1 MGISSHIEKVYERAL
16 ALRQQTQETS
26 VAPELLND
34 ALQQLYFVLEELQ
47 SAYEEVEQQNQA
59 LIVAHQAL
67 ELERQRYATLF
78 ELAPDG
84 YLVTDGHGLIYHA
97 NRAAAVL
104 CGLSQDALIHK
115 PLIVFIAEADRP
127 TFQARLAAP
136 GEAQDWEITLLRRDQ
151 TRLTVAISVAVRQ
164 NAQGEA
170 LTLLWLLRDITP
182 RKQMEDQL
190 QAAHDHLER
199 QVATRTAELTA
210 ANAELQQA
218 LDHYHQAEAHIRYQ
232 AALIDQVSDAMY
244 VQDGHGRVEFWGL
257 GAEHLYGWTAAEALG
272 QSTDNLFQEDWDV
285 LRLRGSPSQPE
296 PDFWQGELNQKTQ
309 AGQSIT
315 VLSRRTSIQG
325 DTGQPPSLL
334 VMNTDIT
341 HLKLLEAQLYRTQR
355 IESLG
360 ILASGL
366 AHDLNNALTPV
377 LTAADL
383 LLLPTSAL
391 PESVSH
397 LVRLIKS
404 GGTRSVAL
412 IQQLMLFAQ
421 GTPMQRLPLW
431 LRHPLLAVAEL
442 LRPTLPRG
450 VEIVVHIPPDWP
462 HRVLAN
468 PTQLQQVF
476 MNLCLNACDAMP
488 QGGTLTLAVADD
500 WLDET
505 STQAYLGARPGR
517 YGVVTVAD
525 TGIGIEPSLI
535 DQIFDPF
542 FTTKP
547 PGQGTGLGLSTVFN
561 LVKQHGGFLR
571 VESQVGQGTT
581 FWVYLPILDTL
592 ASTLE
597 RPQSIPTHQA
607 SKLSPHP
614 PTPSP

>member
-450 VEIVVHIPPDWP
+450 VEIVVQIPPDWP

>member
-16 ALRQQTQETS
+16 VLRQQAQETS

-47 SAYEEVEQQNQA
+47 AADEEVEQQHQA
-59 LIVAHQAL
+59 LIVTHQAL

-84 YLVTDGHGLIYHA
+84 YLVTDSHGLIYHA

-136 GEAQDWEITLLRRDQ
+136 GEAQDWEITLRRRDK

-244 VQDGHGRVEFWGL
+244 VQDGQGRVEFWGL
-257 GAEHLYGWTAAEALG
+257 GAERLYGWTAAEALG

>member
-1 MGISSHIEKVYERAL
+1 MGISSHIEKVYGRAL
-16 ALRQQTQETS
+16 ALRQQAQETS

-47 SAYEEVEQQNQA
+47 AADEEVEQQHQA

-244 VQDGHGRVEFWGL
+244 VQDGQGRVEFWGL
-257 GAEHLYGWTAAEALG
+257 GAERLYGWTAAEALG

>member
-1 MGISSHIEKVYERAL
+1 MRISSHIEKVYERAL
-16 ALRQQTQETS
+16 ALRQQAQETS
-26 VAPELLND
+26 IAPELLND

-47 SAYEEVEQQNQA
+47 SADEEIQQQNQA
-59 LIVAHQAL
+59 LIAAHQAL

-84 YLVTDGHGLIYHA
+84 YLVTDRYGLIYHA

-104 CGLSQDALIHK
+104 CGMAQDYLVHK

-136 GEAQDWEITLLRRDQ
+136 GGAQDWEITLLRRDQ
-151 TRLTVAISVAVRQ
+151 TTLTVAISVAVRH
-164 NAQGEA
+164 NAQGET

-182 RKQMEDQL
+182 RKQMEQQL

-232 AALIDQVSDAMY
+232 AALIDQVSDAIY
-244 VQDGHGRVEFWGL
+244 VQDGQGRVEFWSL
-257 GAEHLYGWTAAEALG
+257 GAERLYGWTAADALG
-272 QSTDNLFQEDWDV
+272 QVVDDLFQEDWDV
-285 LRLRGSPSQPE
+285 LRLRGSPPQPE
-296 PDFWQGELNQKTQ
+296 PNFWQGELNQKTQ

-315 VLSRRTSIQG
+315 VLSRRTSIKG
-325 DTGQPPSLL
+325 DPGQTPLLL

-360 ILASGL
+360 ILASGV

-377 LTAADL
+377 LAAADM
-383 LLLPTSAL
+383 LLLPTPAL

-397 LVRLIKS
+397 LARLIKS

-431 LRHPLLAVAEL
+431 LRQPLLAVAEL
-442 LRPTLPRG
+442 LRPTLPSG
-450 VEIVVHIPPDWP
+450 VEMVVHIPPDWP

-488 QGGTLTLAVADD
+488 QGGTITLAVTDH

-525 TGIGIEPSLI
+525 TGMGIEPSLV

-547 PGQGTGLGLSTVFN
+547 PGQGTGLGLSTVFS

-597 RPQSIPTHQA
+597 RPKRMPTHQA
-607 SKLSPHP
+607 SELSPHP

>member
-1 MGISSHIEKVYERAL
+1 M
-16 ALRQQTQETS
+16 
-26 VAPELLND
+26 
-34 ALQQLYFVLEELQ
+34 
-47 SAYEEVEQQNQA
+47 
-59 LIVAHQAL
+59 
-67 ELERQRYATLF
+67 
-78 ELAPDG
+78 
-84 YLVTDGHGLIYHA
+84 TDSHGLIYHA

-115 PLIVFIAEADRP
+115 PLIVFIVEADRP

-136 GEAQDWEITLLRRDQ
+136 GEAQDWEITLLRRDK

-199 QVATRTAELTA
+199 QVATRTAELTV

-244 VQDGHGRVEFWGL
+244 VQDGQGRVEFWGL
-257 GAEHLYGWTAAEALG
+257 GAERLYGWTAAEALG

-525 TGIGIEPSLI
+525 TGMGIEPSLV

-547 PGQGTGLGLSTVFN
+547 PGQGTGLGLSTVFS